1 MRKKVETSKNNK
13 RECDWSCRCK
23 LIRLPKWCCEQ
34 LGEISWMIKKKSI
47 IWFLKWNC
55 EWPRKNQLGWLPKWD
70 CEQLGG
76 KKWTIRESQHLWLPK
91 QDHKWSKK
99 KSVNNSKE
107 KTLQEIKL

>member
-1 MRKKVETSKNNK
+1 
-13 RECDWSCRCK
+13 
-23 LIRLPKWCCEQ
+23 
-34 LGEISWMIKKKSI
+34 MIKKKSI

-107 KTLQEIKL
+107 KTL